1 LASLGNEKE
10 MSYLNDLVKVTGN
23 EYASIV
29 EEGVGTGDVT
39 HFIDTGSYALNA
51 LVSGSLHGG
60 FAGNKITAIAGE
72 QATGKTFFLLGMVR
86 NFLESNPNAG
96 VLYFESESAIS
107 KLMIEQRGIDSSRMV
122 IIPVTTIQEF
132 RNQCIKII
140 DKHLEIPKED
150 RPPLVICLDSLGMLS
165 TQKEVEDIA
174 AGKDTRDMTRAQL
187 IRGAFRVLTLKAGAA
202 GIPIFMTNHTYEVV
216 GAYVPTKEMGGG
228 AGLKFAA
235 SNILF
240 LTKKKFKDGTEQ
252 VGNIVTCRNYKS
264 RLTVENKK
272 VESLITFNG
281 GLSRWH
287 GMIDFAINYGL
298 WTMSGSR
305 VDVGD
310 KKVYAKDIMKNPETY
325 FTEDVMSKI
334 EEKVAEEFKYG
345 TLEPLPESNEETAQD
360 EFNSASDPNG
370 T

>member
-1 LASLGNEKE
+1 MN
-10 MSYLNDLVKVTGN
+10 YLNDLVKETGN
-23 EYASIV
+23 EYASLV
-29 EEGVGTGDVT
+29 SEGVGTGDVS

-51 LVSGSLHGG
+51 LVSGSLYGG

-72 QATGKTFFLLGMVR
+72 QATGKTFFLLGMVKS
-86 NFLESNPNAG
+86 FLDANPTGG

-140 DKHLEIPKED
+140 EKHLEIPKDD

-165 TQKEVEDIA
+165 TSKEVQDISD
-174 AGKDTRDMTRAQL
+174 GKDTRDMTRAQL

-252 VGNIVTCRNYKS
+252 LGNIVTCRNYKS
-264 RLTVENKK
+264 RITVENKK
-272 VESLITFNG
+272 VETLITFNG
-281 GLSRWH
+281 GLSKWH
-287 GMIDFAINYGL
+287 GLIDFAVGYGI
-298 WTMSGSR
+298 WKQAGSR
-305 VDVGD
+305 VDIGE
-310 KKVYAKDIMKNPETY
+310 KKVYAKEIMKNPEAY
-325 FTEDVMSKI
+325 FTEEVMGKI
-334 EEKVAEEFKYG
+334 EENVSQEFKYG
-345 TLEPLPESNEETAQD
+345 TEDYELNNENQEDADHEFAQ
-360 EFNSASDPNG
+360 ASDPNG
-370 T
+370 N

>member
-1 LASLGNEKE
+1 
-10 MSYLNDLVKVTGN
+10 
-23 EYASIV
+23 
-29 EEGVGTGDVT
+29 
-39 HFIDTGSYALNA
+39 
-51 LVSGSLHGG
+51 
-60 FAGNKITAIAGE
+60 
-72 QATGKTFFLLGMVR
+72 
-86 NFLESNPNAG
+86 
-96 VLYFESESAIS
+96 
-107 KLMIEQRGIDSSRMV
+107 
-122 IIPVTTIQEF
+122 
-132 RNQCIKII
+132 
-140 DKHLEIPKED
+140 
-150 RPPLVICLDSLGMLS
+150 
-165 TQKEVEDIA
+165 
-174 AGKDTRDMTRAQL
+174 
-187 IRGAFRVLTLKAGAA
+187 
-202 GIPIFMTNHTYEVV
+202 MTNHTYEVV

-240 LTKKKFKDGTEQ
+240 LTKKKFKDGTVQ

-298 WTMSGSR
+298 WSMSGSR

-310 KKVYAKDIMKNPETY
+310 KKVYAKDIMKNPEDY

-334 EEKVAEEFKYG
+334 ETKVAEEFKYG

-370 T
+370 I

>member
-1 LASLGNEKE
+1 

-29 EEGVGTGDVT
+29 QEGVGTGDVT

-51 LVSGSLHGG
+51 LVSGSLYGG
-60 FAGNKITAIAGE
+60 FAGNKVTAIAGE

-132 RNQCIKII
+132 RNQAIKII
-140 DKHLEIPKED
+140 DKHLETPKED

-165 TQKEVEDIA
+165 TQKEVEDIQ

-202 GIPIFMTNHTYEVV
+202 GIPIFMTNHTYEVI

-240 LTKKKFKDGTEQ
+240 LSKKKFKDGTEQ

-272 VESLITFNG
+272 VESLITFSG

-287 GMIDFAINYGL
+287 GMVDFAVGYDI
-298 WTMSGSR
+298 WKMSGSR
-305 VDVGD
+305 VDIGD
-310 KKVYAKDIMKNPETY
+310 KKVYAKEIMKNPESY
-325 FTEDVMSKI
+325 FTEEVMKRI

-345 TLEPLPESNEETAQD
+345 TGSYEDEGETNEETAQD